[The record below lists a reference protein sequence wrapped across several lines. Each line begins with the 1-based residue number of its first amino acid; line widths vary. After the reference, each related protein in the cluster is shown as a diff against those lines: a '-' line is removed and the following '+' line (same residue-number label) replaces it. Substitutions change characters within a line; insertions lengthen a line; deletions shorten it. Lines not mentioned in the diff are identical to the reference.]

1 MAAKNQAAALA
12 KLGRKGNQSAAY
24 AGQIAKG
31 HSPVNPA
38 GKTKGW
44 AKGQTIPVGP
54 QAPKTL
60 PSIGD
65 ARKAGR
71 AAPSNPLNSRMAPRK
86 PVSGGVVNLGDPT
99 KQGTAKVP
107 GKAIKRRAAGRY
119 AKRKFF

>member
-54 QAPKTL
+54 LAPKTL
-60 PSIGD
+60 PKRTPPTVG
-65 ARKAGR
+65 
-71 AAPSNPLNSRMAPRK
+71 NYQAPRK
-86 PVSGGVVNLGDPT
+86 PVSGGVANLGDPT